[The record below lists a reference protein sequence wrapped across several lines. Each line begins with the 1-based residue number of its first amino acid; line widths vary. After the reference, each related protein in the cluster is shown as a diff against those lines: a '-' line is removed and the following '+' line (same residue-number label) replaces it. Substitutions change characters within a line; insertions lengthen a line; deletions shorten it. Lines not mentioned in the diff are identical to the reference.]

1 MNLSEAIKRG
11 RSAVA
16 GHSAQLDAI
25 IVGAGAAGGFAAAL
39 LCEAGLKTLVL
50 DAGSV
55 PSVFQRPLTR
65 TTNEIVSLLA
75 NPDALRWIPPRISWK
90 GRQLLKLMGKRRQ
103 PIQSQCYAWEGLPN
117 GFVDDLDQPYET
129 PSDRPF
135 NWIRVRGLGGR
146 MVVPSHGKQYLRHGP
161 ADFAPEDDLSP
172 AWPFAP
178 GTLDPFY
185 AQAEARLQLKGQLN
199 GSPWIP
205 DSELGEVLT
214 PDKPQAKL
222 MQVVTERWPDAAPML
237 GRFTE
242 PMPALDQAAA
252 TGNLSLA
259 KGAAA
264 CEVITENGRA
274 AGVKFVDQSS
284 GSVCTARAPVVFLCA
299 SSLETTRLLLL
310 SREAIKQPEASES
323 DPLGRYVMD
332 HVSVKAEGMITSW
345 GTESQD
351 FNLGNCVYLP
361 RFERRDGDISST
373 RGYGMRLYQ
382 SPGPQGLS
390 YYTAVSDAEMYP
402 RADNYVRLADRKDHL
417 GIPILHIE
425 VSLGPREKALAEQQ
439 IQAVLEVSDL
449 VEADLQSRDLSP
461 SVPGAA
467 IHEVGGARM
476 GTDPASSVVDPDNQV
491 WDVPGLY
498 VTDGAA
504 FPSIGIQNPTL
515 TILAL
520 TARACAKVTT
530 GR

>member
-1 MNLSEAIKRG
+1 MSLSNAIKRG
-11 RSAVA
+11 RAAATDQSARR
-16 GHSAQLDAI
+16 DAI
-25 IVGAGAAGGFAAAL
+25 VVGAGAAGGFAAAL

-55 PSVFQRPLTR
+55 PSVFKRPLTR
-65 TTNEIVSLLA
+65 TSNQIVSRLA
-75 NPDALRWIPPRISWK
+75 NPEALRWIPPRVSWK

-117 GFVDDLDQPYET
+117 GFVDDIAQPYET

-146 MVVPSHGKQYLRHGP
+146 MAVPSHGKQYLRHGP
-161 ADFAPEDDLSP
+161 ADFAPQDDLSP

-185 AQAEARLQLKGQLN
+185 AQAEARLELKGQRN
-199 GSPWIP
+199 GSAWIP
-205 DSELGEVLT
+205 DSDLGEVLT

-222 MQVVTERWPDAAPML
+222 MEFVTKRWPDAAPML
-237 GRFTE
+237 GRYTE

-264 CEVITENGRA
+264 CEIITENGRA
-274 AGVKFVDQSS
+274 AGVKFVDQGN
-284 GSVCTARAPVVFLCA
+284 GSVCTAHAPIIFLCA

-310 SREAIKQPEASES
+310 SRGAINRPETGKY

-332 HVSVKAEGMITSW
+332 HVSVKAEGMMTSW

-361 RFERRDGDISST
+361 RFERRNGDMRST

-390 YYTAVSDAEMYP
+390 YFTAVSDAEIYP
-402 RADNYVRLADRKDHL
+402 REDNHVRLAKRKDRL
-417 GIPILHIE
+417 GIPILHID
-425 VSLGPREKALAEQQ
+425 VSLGAREKALAEQQ
-439 IQAVLEVSDL
+439 IEAVLEVSDL
-449 VEADLQSRDLSP
+449 VDADLQSRDLRP

-476 GTDPASSVVDPDNQV
+476 GTDPASSVVNPDNQV

-498 VTDGAA
+498 VTDGAS

-520 TARACAKVTT
+520 TARACAKVTAE
-530 GR
+530 R